1 MSKFKSFIDNQC
13 PFVEA
18 LSEIGDFLHAPK
30 LNDTIKNYARKL
42 KEQGFTVD
50 EVKKA
55 VQRIINSFDRFPS
68 YPELKRIV
76 TSCKEPVKQEE
87 EEIIPRCEKSHAKFN
102 FCTDCMFELGLD
114 CRDVWSY
121 LDDNEIE
128 VPENYT
134 EIIKTT
140 SKSDMFEL
148 ILGEARKTLKK
159 IKPGGLI
166 NCFVKTSKKSDKKE
180 VKNEKA

>member
-1 MSKFKSFIDNQC
+1 MSRFKPFIDNQC

-42 KEQGFTVD
+42 NEQGFAVD

-76 TSCKEPVKQEE
+76 TSCKETVKQEE
-87 EEIIPRCEKSHAKFN
+87 EDIVPRCDKSHAKFN
-102 FCTDCMFELGLD
+102 FCSDCMFELGLD

-134 EIIKTT
+134 EIVKTT

-148 ILGEARKTLKK
+148 VLGEAIKTLKK
-159 IKPGGLI
+159 INPGGLMG
-166 NCFVKTSKKSDKKE
+166 CFKTSKKSDKKE
-180 VKNEKA
+180 VENESS

>member
-50 EVKKA
+50 EVQKA

-87 EEIIPRCEKSHAKFN
+87 EEIIPRCEKSHARFI
-102 FCTDCMFELGLD
+102 FCQDCMAVMDLHCGEVCD
-114 CRDVWSY
+114 Y
-121 LDDNEIE
+121 LTLHKIE
-128 VPENYT
+128 VPENYL
-134 EIIKTT
+134 EIVKTT
-140 SKSDMFEL
+140 PKLDMVKL
-148 ILGEARKTLKK
+148 ILGEGIYKIRK
-159 IKPGGLI
+159 IKRTEFNNVLS
-166 NCFVKTSKKSDKKE
+166 KTSKKSDKKE
-180 VKNEKA
+180 VENEKA